1 MYHLNYYLEQ
11 VAQLFADEQFV
22 AEPIELYEPIDY
34 TLRLG
39 GKRIRPTLLMAANA
53 MFGGSD
59 DMVRGAAL
67 GIETFHNFT
76 LLHDDLMDRSPLRR
90 GQPTVYRKWD
100 ENTAILSGDTMYAL
114 AWRYFLRQ
122 PSPRLQEILNC
133 FNETAIEVCEGQ
145 QYDMNFERRSD
156 VGIDD
161 YMMMIRKK
169 TAVLLAGALK
179 IGALYAGAP
188 DSEVQKIYDFG
199 IHMGLAFQLQDD
211 LLDGYGDVAV
221 FGKQTGQDIRD
232 NKKTYLPLRAME
244 MANKGQQKLLAALFS
259 SKEADDE
266 EKKVKQVM
274 ALYDEIGLRDEVKR
288 AIDDEFKKSIRTLD
302 SIQVDEERKTALR
315 EMLSTLD
322 GRKK

>member
-22 AEPIELYEPIDY
+22 AEPVELYEPIDY

-59 DMVRGAAL
+59 DTVRGAAL

-145 QYDMNFERRSD
+145 QYDMNFERRND

-211 LLDGYGDVAV
+211 LLDSYGDVAV

-244 MANKGQQKLLAALFS
+244 MANKDQQIQLAALFS

-288 AIDDEFKKSIRTLD
+288 AIDDEFKKSIWTLD

>member
-1 MYHLNYYLEQ
+1 MYHLNYYLKQ
-11 VAQLFADEQFV
+11 VAQLFAEEQFV
-22 AEPIELYEPIDY
+22 AEPVELYEPIDY

-59 DMVRGAAL
+59 DTVRGAAL

-156 VGIDD
+156 VGIVD

>member
-59 DMVRGAAL
+59 DTVRGAAL

>member
-22 AEPIELYEPIDY
+22 AEPVELYEPIDY

-221 FGKQTGQDIRD
+221 FGKQIGQDIRD

-244 MANKGQQKLLAALFS
+244 MANKDQQKLLAALFS

>member
-22 AEPIELYEPIDY
+22 AEPVELYEPIDY

-59 DMVRGAAL
+59 DTVRGAAL

-244 MANKGQQKLLAALFS
+244 MANKDQQKLLAALFS

-288 AIDDEFKKSIRTLD
+288 AIDDEFKKSIWTFD

>member
-22 AEPIELYEPIDY
+22 AEPVELYEPIDY

-59 DMVRGAAL
+59 DTVRGAAL

-244 MANKGQQKLLAALFS
+244 MANKDQQIQLAVLFS